1 MFLFKKI
8 ILRDSQ
14 FFKGFTEENVKNTIN
29 SINYCCKGLG
39 AIEDILQSYKEDVD
53 YIKKTESLNFTI
65 ENIERELGYK
75 VFLNLYGI
83 TFIPDKDD
91 NSEQSYYVKN
101 SIAPLFK
108 VIVSMPDK
116 LEPSFPWGDSL
127 NSYLYIKEVEEN
139 YQLLTEEV
147 KTQQVSLG
155 NKQYFRNIQ
164 LSSLHQGV
172 LAKMQ
177 NPTFSVRA
185 SEIYSLYVSLL
196 IADDMDLKFID
207 NFVEAD
213 FTPNYE
219 YNTFIH
225 VKKLFNEYYEKIKNQ
240 LTPELSIN
248 DPIWGELLEKIDY
261 MGARIRYIKNFYG
274 DKLAKLLSENKIDQI
289 CHEIDRFMKMN
300 FEDRKIIPT
309 KKEIEDSKI
318 KGGPKLIKKILA
330 GDGDDKKGFE
340 YFRDQYSLFLSR
352 QIEFISGDK
361 DDIEMT
367 APNLNPFAQK
377 YRDFNKRTENEIS
390 KIIQN
395 LNLDDDYFEIN
406 IPEEILPSK
415 KTRDSLKIQ
424 KSDLEIS
431 KNSSKKLKID
441 DKNDSK
447 TPRFKLVNNES
458 PNPLQA
464 PFNFLIKDNSNN
476 EIIGVISS
484 PSRNLLS
491 SNFQTQ
497 IQELGKTLLAGKSP
511 NLNINSKVVIVCDF
525 NPSDKEVKKAIKLIK
540 NHLKNFGIKNIFLIS
555 IIKIDS
561 LIDILNKKII

>member
-1 MFLFKKI
+1 M
-8 ILRDSQ
+8 
-14 FFKGFTEENVKNTIN
+14 
-29 SINYCCKGLG
+29 
-39 AIEDILQSYKEDVD
+39 
-53 YIKKTESLNFTI
+53 
-65 ENIERELGYK
+65 
-75 VFLNLYGI
+75 
-83 TFIPDKDD
+83 
-91 NSEQSYYVKN
+91 
-101 SIAPLFK
+101 
-108 VIVSMPDK
+108 
-116 LEPSFPWGDSL
+116 
-127 NSYLYIKEVEEN
+127 
-139 YQLLTEEV
+139 
-147 KTQQVSLG
+147 
-155 NKQYFRNIQ
+155 
-164 LSSLHQGV
+164 
-172 LAKMQ
+172 
-177 NPTFSVRA
+177 
-185 SEIYSLYVSLL
+185 
-196 IADDMDLKFID
+196 
-207 NFVEAD
+207 
-213 FTPNYE
+213 
-219 YNTFIH
+219 
-225 VKKLFNEYYEKIKNQ
+225 
-240 LTPELSIN
+240 TPELSIN

-361 DDIEMT
+361 DDTEMT

-525 NPSDKEVKKAIKLIK
+525 NPSDKEVKKGIKLIK